1 MMTWRELGMFINNK
15 IGGDKEFDLHHADDN
30 VTVYDADIG
39 EFYPADMIEFMES
52 DDILDAGHMFISINA
67 EKYNE
72 KTG

>member
-1 MMTWRELGMFINNK
+1 MMTWRELGVFINNK
-15 IGGDKEFDLHHADDN
+15 IGGDKGFDLHHADDN